1 MKPDR
6 TQGLTCYVDADFA
19 GNWTADQA
27 LDPRACLSRTGFVI
41 FYANCPVIWQSKLQS
56 TISLSTTEAEY
67 VALSTAMRDVI
78 YLIHLIDEIKEAGI
92 ELPNASQPKTI
103 CRVFEDN
110 VGALELANTHKLRP
124 RTKHLAAQLHH
135 FRQYVLNKTIIV
147 EKVDTQY
154 QRADIFTKALPRD
167 AFRYLRKTI
176 IGW

>member
-1 MKPDR
+1 M
-6 TQGLTCYVDADFA
+6 
-19 GNWTADQA
+19 
-27 LDPRACLSRTGFVI
+27 
-41 FYANCPVIWQSKLQS
+41 
-56 TISLSTTEAEY
+56 STTEAEH

-78 YLIHLIDEIKEAGI
+78 YLLNLINEIKEAEI
-92 ELPNASQPKTI
+92 ELPNSTQPKTT

-124 RTKHLAAQLHH
+124 RTKHLAVQLHH
-135 FRQYVLNKTIIV
+135 FRQYILNKTIVV